1 MTLGAW
7 FKDYIF
13 YPVTLSKTNMKLGRW
28 AKKHLSPHLG
38 QVMPTAFALFFVW
51 LANGIWHGA
60 AWKYVAYG
68 MYYYVLTLFGLLFK
82 PMIFLF
88 YKKTGIQKDSR
99 PWEFF

>member
-51 LANGIWHGA
+51 LANGIWPVSYTHLDVYKRQHAGDTV
-60 AWKYVAYG
+60 YILHEICNV
-68 MYYYVLTLFGLLFK
+68 YYIV
-82 PMIFLF
+82 
-88 YKKTGIQKDSR
+88 
-99 PWEFF
+99 

>member
-51 LANGIWHGA
+51 LAMVSGMEQHGNM
-60 AWKYVAYG
+60 W
-68 MYYYVLTLFGLLFK
+68 
-82 PMIFLF
+82 PMACII
-88 YKKTGIQKDSR
+88 TC
-99 PWEFF
+99 